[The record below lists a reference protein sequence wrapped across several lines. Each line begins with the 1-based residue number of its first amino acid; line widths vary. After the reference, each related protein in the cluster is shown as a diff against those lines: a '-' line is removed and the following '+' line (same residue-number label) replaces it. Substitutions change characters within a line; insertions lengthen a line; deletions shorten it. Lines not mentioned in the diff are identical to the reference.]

1 MPYALGAQHPGGGM
15 NWSGISEFIAMGGYG
30 LYVWGSLG
38 MCGAVIVAELAL
50 LHLRRVTLARE
61 VQSDNEHVAHQ
72 VPETTQ
78 ATESAR

>member
-15 NWSGISEFIAMGGYG
+15 NWADISEFIAMGGYG

-38 MCGAVIVAELAL
+38 MCGAVIVVELTL

-61 VQSDNEHVAHQ
+61 VQGANDHVEHP
-72 VPETTQ
+72 VPETTR